1 MSMSTELIRLG
12 RPGLTIAWLR
22 LAKCL
27 SLGVCAIAV
36 FVTVWRGPL
45 PVDTPQYYMGGLMA
59 RTGGWADLY
68 PIPVRNSMEN
78 AGYPEASVSTQAY
91 SRRSAAVGAP
101 NTFRFIESPP
111 VAAVLAPLSLVSLK
125 MASRCWQIGLGVC
138 IWMTGV
144 QAGAI
149 YRRLVGRRTLIE
161 GVIVLATVLLPRPWI
176 GVWLGNISPLEG
188 CCVGGATL
196 ALLDK
201 RTGAAI
207 AWILTGLFAK
217 YTTLAVLLVVLV
229 RGQWRIMAGVVCGA
243 LSIVIATLPFCG
255 MSPYLV
261 FARQIWPT
269 LQRPTL
275 NWTNQSLFGVAAQ
288 LINDPNCLSHAVS
301 LLVVARWL
309 AFCAITCLLW
319 LRRSSM
325 ETYPSMCVAGVLVVL
340 CWLQLFGPL
349 TWSHYAVFF
358 SPFLGMMVCLAGRGG
373 AWAAVL
379 WCAMLLAFL
388 PWRSIAAPQVMQN
401 ALSHFGLSAALLVFA
416 TIAVACLVTRRT
428 CSLVVFAGGDES

>member
-1 MSMSTELIRLG
+1 MDSDRAFRQIHDARRPPRRAGPRSMANHGWRRL
-12 RPGLTIAWLR
+12 
-22 LAKCL
+22 
-27 SLGVCAIAV
+27 
-36 FVTVWRGPL
+36 
-45 PVDTPQYYMGGLMA
+45 
-59 RTGGWADLY
+59 
-68 PIPVRNSMEN
+68 
-78 AGYPEASVSTQAY
+78 
-91 SRRSAAVGAP
+91 RRSFNSHRNTSILWYVAILGIRAP
-101 NTFRFIESPP
+101 NLAH
-111 VAAVLAPLSLVSLK
+111 VAAPDV
-125 MASRCWQIGLGVC
+125 
-138 IWMTGV
+138 
-144 QAGAI
+144 
-149 YRRLVGRRTLIE
+149 E
-161 GVIVLATVLLPRPWI
+161 
-176 GVWLGNISPLEG
+176 
-188 CCVGGATL
+188 
-196 ALLDK
+196 
-201 RTGAAI
+201 
-207 AWILTGLFAK
+207 
-217 YTTLAVLLVVLV
+217 
-229 RGQWRIMAGVVCGA
+229 
-243 LSIVIATLPFCG
+243 
-255 MSPYLV
+255 
-261 FARQIWPT
+261 
-269 LQRPTL
+269 
-275 NWTNQSLFGVAAQ
+275 